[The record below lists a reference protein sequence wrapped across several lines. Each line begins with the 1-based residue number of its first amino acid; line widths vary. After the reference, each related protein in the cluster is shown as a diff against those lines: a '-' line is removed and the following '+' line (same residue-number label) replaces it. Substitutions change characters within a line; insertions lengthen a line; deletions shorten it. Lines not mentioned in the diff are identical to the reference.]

1 MKVSKVTLINLIA
14 YTTAIIMSFVIG
26 GIIILIFTE
35 KNPLVVYNTFFAQS
49 FFSKYGIL
57 EIMARGTPIFI
68 AGAGMVVAWSCGLF
82 NLGAEGQMAI
92 GAIVTTYLGINL
104 YLPPIVILP
113 LIFLVSFIGGALW
126 SGIAGL
132 LKYKFS
138 VNEMISTL
146 MLNYIA
152 IKIMEYMIDGPMS
165 MPNPNYPRTS
175 EILPSAQM
183 KFIQYP
189 LNYTIVIAV
198 LIIPV
203 VYFIINKTTFGY
215 MIRAV
220 GLQNKAAK
228 YSGMNIPFLTMAAML
243 LGGGISALAGTTQII
258 GDFFRM
264 ERNVTGGYGFI
275 AIIAVVMAK
284 NNVIGLFFVSL
295 LISGVIV
302 GGQSIT
308 MVGIPA
314 TFSQIL
320 LGIMLI
326 CFVVSDYFKRKL
338 MAFSKGF

>member
-1 MKVSKVTLINLIA
+1 MIFSKTLLINIIS
-14 YTTAIIMSFVIG
+14 YTTAIIMSFLIG
-26 GIIILIFTE
+26 GIIIFAFTE
-35 KNPLVVYNTFFAQS
+35 KNPFLVYDTFFAES
-49 FFSKYGIL
+49 FFSNYGIL

-68 AGAGMVVAWSCGLF
+68 AGAGMIIAWSCGLI

-92 GAIVTTYLGINL
+92 AAILTTYLGIN
-104 YLPPIVILP
+104 YNLPPVMILS
-113 LIFLVSFIGGALW
+113 LVFLVSFIGGAFW
-126 SGIAGL
+126 SGIAGW

-152 IKIMEYMIDGPMS
+152 MKIMEYMIDGPMS
-165 MPNPNYPRTS
+165 MPNPNYPRTL

-189 LNYTIVIAV
+189 LNYTIIIAI
-198 LIIPV
+198 LIIPI

-220 GLQNKAAK
+220 GLQSKAAR
-228 YSGMNIPFLTMAAML
+228 YSGMNIPLLTMAAMI
-243 LGGGISALAGTTQII
+243 LGGGISALAGTTQIV

-308 MVGIPA
+308 MVSIPA

-326 CFVVSDYFKRKL
+326 CFVLSDYFKRKL
-338 MAFSKGF
+338 MTFSGNI